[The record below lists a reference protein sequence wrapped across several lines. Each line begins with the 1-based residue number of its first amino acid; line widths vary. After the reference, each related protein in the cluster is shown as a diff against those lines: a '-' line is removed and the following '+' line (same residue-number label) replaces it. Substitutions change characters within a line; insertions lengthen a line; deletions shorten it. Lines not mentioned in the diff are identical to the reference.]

1 MFFDN
6 FIDNSFFFSFFFLQQ
21 RLKRKLAVR
30 ERQRRDKKQDA
41 MLTAQKSSHYQQMKG
56 DKKQKT
62 AAVAGMRL
70 MERRLLG
77 KQLLS
82 DEKAK
87 FPKFQ
92 DLQRMIGERTNVNV
106 DSPTILLERM
116 LNHTAE
122 ESTLERELERL
133 RERLIALNKEVPM
146 LELKVEMSIASTQQ
160 VSSNIDIQDVTEST
174 TTSTQ
179 QDGNETDGNETD
191 GNETDGNE
199 TKMETDTDDET
210 SSSKRSLRQQR
221 RDIEE
226 SQAEYNTKLN
236 DLKSQ
241 MSLIQNSVS
250 GIHSMKERL
259 NILPMKKMAS
269 EQRERDKHMKER
281 LKALLNNMMASSVA
295 PSDDTNNENANTST
309 ATSVTNCQQQTDK
322 IVEQIHLLFN
332 AFSQSLNTVTNSL
345 EEKEEWKEDPEEERE
360 GERERK
366 GKETEEDKDGNA
378 ISIAAAPL
386 LLRLSRSTENLIDS
400 INNIRVKSTKFT
412 KELRKGE
419 RRRLCTLSRVKTL
432 REARTASEIRP
443 KHALLHAIHTHLQQ
457 EQDLMKETG
466 VGSLREEKNG
476 QTIIRSFEDVAF
488 NMDERM
494 DSEDEELE
502 QSRIDLKREIK
513 HLNRRNANVTPT
525 LTK

>member
-1 MFFDN
+1 
-6 FIDNSFFFSFFFLQQ
+6 
-21 RLKRKLAVR
+21 
-30 ERQRRDKKQDA
+30 

-56 DKKQKT
+56 DKKQQT

-92 DLQRMIGERTNVNV
+92 DLQRMIGDRTNVNV

-179 QDGNETDGNETD
+179 QDDNEDGNETD
-191 GNETDGNE
+191 GNEI
-199 TKMETDTDDET
+199 KMETDTDDET

-241 MSLIQNSVS
+241 MSLIQNSVT
-250 GIHSMKERL
+250 GIHSTIEQYGVIVA

-281 LKALLNNMMASSVA
+281 LKVLLNNMMASSVA
-295 PSDDTNNENANTST
+295 PSDDTNNENANANGSSNTST
-309 ATSVTNCQQQTDK
+309 ATSVTNCQQQTDE
-322 IVEQIHLLFN
+322 IVEQVHLLFN

-345 EEKEEWKEDPEEERE
+345 EEKEERKEDPEEERE
-360 GERERK
+360 RERERK

-378 ISIAAAPL
+378 ISIAAVPL

-412 KELRKGE
+412 KELSKGE

>member
-1 MFFDN
+1 
-6 FIDNSFFFSFFFLQQ
+6 

-92 DLQRMIGERTNVNV
+92 DLQRMIGDRTNVNV

-179 QDGNETDGNETD
+179 QDGNED

-250 GIHSMKERL
+250 GIHSTIEQYGVIVA

-281 LKALLNNMMASSVA
+281 LKVLLNNMMASSVA
-295 PSDDTNNENANTST
+295 PSDDTNNENANANGSSNTST
-309 ATSVTNCQQQTDK
+309 ATSVTNCQQQTDE
-322 IVEQIHLLFN
+322 IVEQVHLLFN

-345 EEKEEWKEDPEEERE
+345 EE
-360 GERERK
+360 
-366 GKETEEDKDGNA
+366 
-378 ISIAAAPL
+378 
-386 LLRLSRSTENLIDS
+386 
-400 INNIRVKSTKFT
+400 
-412 KELRKGE
+412 
-419 RRRLCTLSRVKTL
+419 
-432 REARTASEIRP
+432 
-443 KHALLHAIHTHLQQ
+443 
-457 EQDLMKETG
+457 
-466 VGSLREEKNG
+466 
-476 QTIIRSFEDVAF
+476 
-488 NMDERM
+488 
-494 DSEDEELE
+494 
-502 QSRIDLKREIK
+502 
-513 HLNRRNANVTPT
+513 
-525 LTK
+525 

>member
-1 MFFDN
+1 
-6 FIDNSFFFSFFFLQQ
+6 
-21 RLKRKLAVR
+21 
-30 ERQRRDKKQDA
+30 

-92 DLQRMIGERTNVNV
+92 DLQRMIGDRTNVNV

-179 QDGNETDGNETD
+179 QDGNED

-250 GIHSMKERL
+250 GIHSTIEQYGVIVA

-281 LKALLNNMMASSVA
+281 LKVLLNNMMASSVA
-295 PSDDTNNENANTST
+295 PSDDTNNENANANGSSNTST
-309 ATSVTNCQQQTDK
+309 ATSVTNCQQQTDE
-322 IVEQIHLLFN
+322 IVEQVHLLFN

-345 EEKEEWKEDPEEERE
+345 EEKEERKEDPEEERE
-360 GERERK
+360 RERERK

-412 KELRKGE
+412 KELSKGE

>member
-1 MFFDN
+1 
-6 FIDNSFFFSFFFLQQ
+6 
-21 RLKRKLAVR
+21 
-30 ERQRRDKKQDA
+30 

-92 DLQRMIGERTNVNV
+92 DLQRMIGDRTNVNV

-179 QDGNETDGNETD
+179 QDGNEDGNETD
-191 GNETDGNE
+191 TLQE

-241 MSLIQNSVS
+241 MSLIQNSVN
-250 GIHSMKERL
+250 GIHSTIEQYGVIVA

-281 LKALLNNMMASSVA
+281 LKVLLNNMMASSVA
-295 PSDDTNNENANTST
+295 PSDDTNNENANANGSSNTST
-309 ATSVTNCQQQTDK
+309 ATSVTNCQQQTDE
-322 IVEQIHLLFN
+322 IVEQVHLLFN

-345 EEKEEWKEDPEEERE
+345 EEKEERKEDPEEERE
-360 GERERK
+360 RERERERK

-378 ISIAAAPL
+378 ISIAAAAPL

-412 KELRKGE
+412 KELSKGE

-513 HLNRRNANVTPT
+513 HLNRRNANVTPI

>member
-1 MFFDN
+1 
-6 FIDNSFFFSFFFLQQ
+6 
-21 RLKRKLAVR
+21 
-30 ERQRRDKKQDA
+30 

-92 DLQRMIGERTNVNV
+92 DLQRMIGDRTNVNV

-179 QDGNETDGNETD
+179 QDGNED

-250 GIHSMKERL
+250 GIHSTIEQYGVIVA

-281 LKALLNNMMASSVA
+281 LKVLLNNMMASSVA
-295 PSDDTNNENANTST
+295 PSDDTNNENANANGSSNTST
-309 ATSVTNCQQQTDK
+309 ATSVTNCQQQTDE
-322 IVEQIHLLFN
+322 IVEQVHLLFN

-345 EEKEEWKEDPEEERE
+345 EEKEERKEDTEEERE
-360 GERERK
+360 RERERK

-412 KELRKGE
+412 KELSKGE